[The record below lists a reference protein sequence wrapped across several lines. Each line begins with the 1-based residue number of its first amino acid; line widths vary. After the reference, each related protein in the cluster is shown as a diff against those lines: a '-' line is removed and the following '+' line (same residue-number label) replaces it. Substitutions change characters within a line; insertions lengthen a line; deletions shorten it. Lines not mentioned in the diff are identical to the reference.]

1 MNKDTFNTATRIKNE
16 IDYINK
22 YLKDISKN
30 NDDYHFWKLR
40 TGEGCGIVD
49 IPVPP
54 DIQKDIIRQIET
66 FYKAKRA
73 DLESEFERL

>member
-1 MNKDTFNTATRIKNE
+1 MNKDTFNTATKIKNE

-30 NDDYHFWKLR
+30 NDNYHFWKLR

-49 IPVPP
+49 IPIPQT
-54 DIQKDIIRQIET
+54 IQNDIIRQIET
-66 FYKAKRA
+66 FYKARRA